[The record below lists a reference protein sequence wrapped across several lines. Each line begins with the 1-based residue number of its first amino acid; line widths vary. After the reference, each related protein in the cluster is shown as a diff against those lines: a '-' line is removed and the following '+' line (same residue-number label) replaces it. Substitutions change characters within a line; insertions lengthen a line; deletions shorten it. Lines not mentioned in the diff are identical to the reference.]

1 MTGKEMTQI
10 RQIAEV
16 AKANTVTPSDG
27 YAHIITTCKTMLN
40 APYRKSMF
48 REQTINEKKSL
59 LNNPIKH

>member
-27 YAHIITTCKTMLN
+27 YAHIITICKTILN
-40 APYRKSMF
+40 APYGKSMF
-48 REQTINEKKSL
+48 RKQTINK
-59 LNNPIKH
+59 N

>member
-27 YAHIITTCKTMLN
+27 YAHIITICKTMLN
-40 APYRKSMF
+40 APYKKDMF
-48 REQTINEKKSL
+48 REQAMDKKE
-59 LNNPIKH
+59 IV

>member
-10 RQIAEV
+10 RQIAKV

-40 APYRKSMF
+40 APYGKSMF
-48 REQTINEKKSL
+48 KEQAVNGEEVF
-59 LNNPIKH
+59 

>member
-27 YAHIITTCKTMLN
+27 YAHIITICKTMLN
-40 APYRKSMF
+40 APYKKDMF
-48 REQTINEKKSL
+48 RKQTINK
-59 LNNPIKH
+59 N

>member
-1 MTGKEMTQI
+1 MTGKEKAQI

-40 APYRKSMF
+40 APYGKDMF
-48 REQTINEKKSL
+48 REQAMNKKE
-59 LNNPIKH
+59 IF

>member
-1 MTGKEMTQI
+1 MTEKEMAQI

-27 YAHIITTCKTMLN
+27 YAHILTTCKTILN

-48 REQTINEKKSL
+48 REQAINEKKVF
-59 LNNPIKH
+59 

>member
-27 YAHIITTCKTMLN
+27 YAHIVTTCKTILN
-40 APYRKSMF
+40 APYGKNMF
-48 REQTINEKKSL
+48 REQTINK
-59 LNNPIKH
+59 N